1 MNKLDKDYQE
11 ALLQEYE
18 MARTNFQHYSMKVTY
33 GEKLDIKYNT
43 EQANNWDVIL
53 KDLRS
58 KIIKNEQTR

>member
-1 MNKLDKDYQE
+1 MNKLDKDYQT
-11 ALLQEYE
+11 LLQDI
-18 MARTNFQHYSMKVTY
+18 MDTARNNFQHYSMKVTY

-43 EQANNWDVIL
+43 EQANNWDAIL

>member
-1 MNKLDKDYQE
+1 MNKLDKDYQT
-11 ALLQEYE
+11 LLQEYE
-18 MARTNFQHYSMKVTY
+18 TARNNFQHYSMKVTY

-43 EQANNWDVIL
+43 EQANNLDVIL

>member
-1 MNKLDKDYQE
+1 MNKIDKDYQ

-18 MARTNFQHYSMKVTY
+18 TARNNFQHYSMKVTY
-33 GEKLDIKYNT
+33 GEKLDIKYNA
-43 EQANNWDVIL
+43 EQANNWDVII

>member
-1 MNKLDKDYQE
+1 MNKIDNDYQ

-18 MARTNFQHYSMKVTY
+18 TARNNFQHYSMKVTY
-33 GEKLDIKYNT
+33 GEKRVIKYNT
-43 EQANNWDVIL
+43 EQANNWNAIL